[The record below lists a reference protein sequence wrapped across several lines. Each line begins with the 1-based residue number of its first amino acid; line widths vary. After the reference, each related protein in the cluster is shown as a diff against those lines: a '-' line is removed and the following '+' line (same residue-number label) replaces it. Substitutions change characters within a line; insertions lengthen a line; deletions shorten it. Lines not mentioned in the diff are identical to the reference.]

1 MASLVGKTALVTG
14 GRTGIGFGIASVLV
28 ERGAKVVITARSED
42 KLREAAAELGEDRV
56 LAVAG
61 DATDPEHQQAAV
73 AAAVDRFGSLDLLVN
88 NVGGAVRAGR
98 RLVETDLA
106 AYRRT
111 IELNLV
117 SALTWVQAAW
127 RGWLGEHGG
136 AIVNISSIGS
146 KLAVPDG
153 SAYGTAKAAL
163 NHFTRQLAMELAPA
177 VRVNGVASGTVLT
190 DFTKAN
196 IEGREDKVIGSI
208 PLKRLGEPADVGA
221 AVAFLLSDEA
231 SWITGHTLVVD
242 GGRLL
247 HSR

>member
-1 MASLVGKTALVTG
+1 MTNLKGKTALVTG
-14 GRTGIGFGIASVLV
+14 GRTGIGFGIATALV

-42 KLREAAAELGEDRV
+42 KLREAAAELGDDRV

-61 DATDPEHQQAAV
+61 DTADPEHQRTAV
-73 AAAVDRFGSLDLLVN
+73 AAAVDHFGSLDLLVN

-98 RLVETDLA
+98 RLVETDLT

-136 AIVNISSIGS
+136 AVVNISSIGS

-163 NHFTRQLAMELAPA
+163 NHFTRQLAVELAPA

-190 DFTKAN
+190 DLTKAN
-196 IEGREDKVIGSI
+196 IEGREEKVIGSI
-208 PLKRLGEPADVGA
+208 PLKRLGAPADVGA
-221 AVAFLLSDEA
+221 AVAFLLSNEA